1 MAKNNVSKTGVG
13 KRKSASSSSRTNS
26 SKSTKKI
33 VGKKAS
39 ASKKKA
45 VAKKKSAKK
54 PVAKKK
60 STRKKPAAKKP
71 VAKKKPVKAKIKPV
85 AKKKAAAKKKPAKKK
100 PANKKPAKKAA
111 AKKTV
116 KKAAVKKKGKKAAAK
131 KKAVAKKPAAK
142 KAVAKKTAVKKKSA
156 AKKKAASKEAP
167 EAPTEASEPAKPLK
181 MRVRK
186 RPPVKLPI
194 DRKKDELN
202 GIGEDHPIIIKKTP
216 FNKSKLAMFRKL
228 LLAERDRH
236 VEDIKF
242 LSKSARNTSGD
253 HSNYSLHMAD
263 QGTDNFRQELNLALA
278 TNEHDIVWEI
288 DEAIKRI
295 DDKTFGVCEITGR
308 TIGFERLKAM
318 PYTRHSIEA
327 QEAIE
332 RGHVKY
338 RPLGPTLKK
347 TK

>member
-1 MAKNNVSKTGVG
+1 MAKNNVSKTGAA
-13 KRKSASSSSRTNS
+13 KRKTAASSTRTKS
-26 SKSTKKI
+26 AKSTTRTG
-33 VGKKAS
+33 GKKTT

-45 VAKKKSAKK
+45 ISKKKSSRK
-54 PVAKKK
+54 PTTRKTPVKKK
-60 STRKKPAAKKP
+60 
-71 VAKKKPVKAKIKPV
+71 VAKKKPVKAKAKRKSVSKKKATSKKPSAKKQPAKKKAVVKKKPV
-85 AKKKAAAKKKPAKKK
+85 AKKKKPTAKKKQPVAK
-100 PANKKPAKKAA
+100 
-111 AKKTV
+111 
-116 KKAAVKKKGKKAAAK
+116 K
-131 KKAVAKKPAAK
+131 KKAVTKKKATAKK
-142 KAVAKKTAVKKKSA
+142 KTVS
-156 AKKKAASKEAP
+156 KKKAASKKSAPNEVLETELSEAVKP
-167 EAPTEASEPAKPLK
+167 PLK
-181 MRVRK
+181 MKVRK
-186 RPPVKLPI
+186 RPPVKLPV
-194 DRKKDELN
+194 DRKKDEMR
-202 GIGEDHPIIIKKTP
+202 GFAEDHPIIIKKSP

-253 HSNYSLHMAD
+253 LSNYSLHMAD

-295 DDKTFGVCEITGR
+295 DNKTFGVCEITGR

-347 TK
+347 R

>member
-1 MAKNNVSKTGVG
+1 MAKKLTSKTRGSKQPKTASGRVKSSNPTKKSAG
-13 KRKSASSSSRTNS
+13 KKTSAAKKKTTSNKQSANKTKSKTKNKPAKKSASKR
-26 SKSTKKI
+26 
-33 VGKKAS
+33 A
-39 ASKKKA
+39 
-45 VAKKKSAKK
+45 AKKKPARKAAVKTAGKKKSSAKK
-54 PVAKKK
+54 P
-60 STRKKPAAKKP
+60 SAKKP
-71 VAKKKPVKAKIKPV
+71 SGKKPSG
-85 AKKKAAAKKKPAKKK
+85 KKKAAAKKKPTPKAKKK
-100 PANKKPAKKAA
+100 VAKKAA
-111 AKKTV
+111 KKT
-116 KKAAVKKKGKKAAAK
+116 
-131 KKAVAKKPAAK
+131 VAKKPAAK
-142 KAVAKKTAVKKKSA
+142 KKTPAKIA
-156 AKKKAASKEAP
+156 AKAKPVAEV
-167 EAPTEASEPAKPLK
+167 TETVPAKPLK
-181 MRVRK
+181 MKVRK

-202 GIGEDHPIIIKKTP
+202 GIGEDHPVIIKKSP
-216 FNKSKLAMFRKL
+216 FNSSKLKMFRKL

-253 HSNYSLHMAD
+253 SNYSLHMAD

-288 DEAIKRI
+288 DEAIKRV
-295 DDKTFGVCEITGR
+295 DNKTFGVCEITGR